1 MPTATPPQVSYAM
14 DARDYNARVM
24 QGFFKKIYPV
34 IAEQILARTGVTT
47 GLCVDLGGGPGMLGI
62 EYARRT
68 LAHVEICDPL
78 PGCIE
83 VAKENAAAA
92 GLETRVSTRL
102 GAAEALPYAADSVD
116 LVMSRGSIFFWADQS
131 KGLAEVQRVLRP
143 GGWAF
148 IGGGMGNAT
157 LLAEINA
164 ARKDD
169 PKWGEGRKKRM
180 EANPPE
186 HFEAIVRQLGLP
198 AVVEDDEVGTWI
210 VWQKR

>member
-1 MPTATPPQVSYAM
+1 MSAATPTTTYTM

-24 QGFFKKIYPV
+24 QGFFRKIYPV
-34 IAEQILARTGVTT
+34 IAADILARTGVST
-47 GLCVDLGGGPGMLGI
+47 GLCVDLGGGPGQLGI

-68 LAHVEICDPL
+68 AARVEICDPL

-83 VAKENAAAA
+83 VATENIAAA
-92 GLETRVSTRL
+92 GLASRMAARR
-102 GAAEALPYAADSVD
+102 GFAEALPYADASVD
-116 LVMSRGSIFFWADQS
+116 LVMSRGSIFFWSDQAA
-131 KGLAEVQRVLRP
+131 GLAEVQRVLRT

-148 IGGGMGNAT
+148 IGGGMGNAA

-169 PKWGEGRKKRM
+169 PQWGEGRRKRM
-180 EANPPE
+180 AANPPE
-186 HFEAIVRQLGLP
+186 HFEAIVRRLGLP

>member
-1 MPTATPPQVSYAM
+1 MPTAAPLTNYTM

-24 QGFFKKIYPV
+24 QGFFRKIYPV
-34 IAEQILARTGVTT
+34 IAEEILARTGVAA

-68 LAHVEICDPL
+68 IARVEICDPL
-78 PGCIE
+78 PGCID
-83 VAKENAAAA
+83 VAKENIAAA
-92 GLETRVSTRL
+92 GLLGRVSARP
-102 GAAEALPYAADSVD
+102 GAAEALPYEDNTVD
-116 LVMSRGSIFFWADQS
+116 LVMSRGSIFFWTDQT

-148 IGGGMGNAT
+148 IGGGMGSAA

-164 ARKDD
+164 ARQND

-180 EANPPE
+180 QANPPE

-210 VWQKR
+210 VWLKS